1 MSKNFE
7 NNAGKGENGN
17 EMCEEKEPQKSS
29 MDNSNDALDKEKAK
43 KVIESFDNINENTPD
58 YDYNIISKYNFL

>member
-7 NNAGKGENGN
+7 NNAGKGEDGN
-17 EMCEEKEPQKSS
+17 KMCEEKEPQKSS

-58 YDYNIISKYNFL
+58 YDYNIISKHNFL

>member
-17 EMCEEKEPQKSS
+17 DMWEEKEPQKSS
-29 MDNSNDALDKEKAK
+29 MDNSNDA
-43 KVIESFDNINENTPD
+43 
-58 YDYNIISKYNFL
+58 